1 MYGYDAGLGISLPIH
16 GRGASDNP
24 ANRFDPIDVVFDEES
39 EIDPAEAPS
48 PKTVYL
54 RDASRSILAS
64 NDSPDVMIEASIN
77 PYRGCEHGCVYCY
90 ARPTHEYF
98 GLSAGLDFETKIFV
112 KDRAAE
118 LLREELMKKSY
129 TPKVISISGVT
140 DCYQPIERKLQ
151 ITRRCLQ
158 VLAEF
163 RNPCG
168 VITKNHLVTRD
179 IDVLRELAEMNLVVV
194 FLSITTLDQELQ
206 RVLEPRTSTPARR
219 LAAVEALAKAGIRV
233 GVMVAPVIPGLTDHE
248 MPAIVKAAAD
258 AGAQSAGYV
267 PVRLPFAVK
276 DLFADWLEK
285 HYPQRKNKVLNQIR
299 SMRGGKLNVS
309 EFHTRMRG
317 EGPLAEQLSR
327 LFKVA
332 TQRAALSDELPPL
345 ARDLFSRPPGANE
358 QMPLWG
364 DGAGA

>member
-1 MYGYDAGLGISLPIH
+1 VSISLPIH
-16 GRGASDNP
+16 GRGAATNP
-24 ANRFDPIDVVFDEES
+24 PNRFEPIDVVFDDAS
-39 EIDPAEAPS
+39 EIDPAEMPS

-54 RDASRSILAS
+54 RDTSRSILAT

-77 PYRGCEHGCVYCY
+77 PYRGCEHGCIYCY

-112 KDRAAE
+112 KDRAPE
-118 LLREELMKKSY
+118 LLREELMKRSY
-129 TPKVISISGVT
+129 TPKVVSISGVT

-179 IDVLRELAEMNLVVV
+179 IDVLRELAEMNLVAV
-194 FLSITTLDQELQ
+194 FLSITTLDNDLQ
-206 RVLEPRTSTPARR
+206 RLLEPRTSTPAKR
-219 LAAVEALAKAGIRV
+219 LAAIEALAKAGIRA

-248 MPAIVKAAAD
+248 MPAIIKSAAE

-285 HYPQRKNKVLNQIR
+285 HYPQRKSKVLNQIR
-299 SMRGGKLNVS
+299 SIRGGKLNNS
-309 EFHTRMRG
+309 EFHTRMSG
-317 EGPLAEQLSR
+317 EGPVAEQLSQ
-327 LFKVA
+327 LFDMA
-332 TQRAALSDELPPL
+332 RRRAGMPDSLPPL
-345 ARDLFSRPPGANE
+345 SRDRFRRPARANE

-364 DGAGA
+364 